1 MNVIN
6 FEKVRQERKLNK
18 RKVIWTSVIAFS
30 LITFAVFFALYVGN
44 ESVRLFFDKYIFRKE
59 INEDSKKVIDLAYED
74 SKNIYAYNNNI
85 VVLIKNSL
93 YTYNQL
99 GKEESNLELNISN
112 PIFASNNRFLVVAE
126 NKGKKIYSVSGNN
139 ILWQKELSGSI
150 SKVHVN
156 KNGYVSVVVLDTTYK
171 NIIITFDEEG
181 KELFT
186 TFLPSTNVI
195 DVEISND
202 NKHLAFAEIATSGT
216 MIESKVR
223 LVNIEKAKTDSANS
237 FESVYEAEKGK
248 LITNIK
254 YQDRNSLICMY
265 DSNIE
270 LLQNNESTVITEFKE
285 TDTSFVTIDLYGHVA
300 KINEKSTGIFTADT
314 QINLIDVNSKKESIY
329 TANGACKEI
338 YTYDNIIAMNM
349 GSEVHFVNTN
359 GWLAKKYI
367 STQEIK
373 DVVIGSG
380 IAGIVYKDKI
390 EIINL

>member
-6 FEKVRQERKLNK
+6 FEKVKNQKKLNR
-18 RKVIWTSVIAFS
+18 RKVVWTAIITFA
-30 LITFAVFFALYVGN
+30 LITFAIFFALYVGN
-44 ESVRLFFDKYIFRKE
+44 ESIRLFFDKYIFRKE
-59 INEDSKKVIDLAYED
+59 INEENSNIIKLAYED
-74 SKNIYAYNNNI
+74 SENIYAYNNKI
-85 VVLIKNSL
+85 VLLVKNNL
-93 YTYNQL
+93 YTYNQS
-99 GKEESNLELNISN
+99 GKEESNIEINISN
-112 PIFASNNRFLVVAE
+112 PIFASSNRFLAIAE
-126 NKGKKIYSVSGNN
+126 NKGKKIYSVSGDN

-156 KNGYVSVVVLDTTYK
+156 KNGYISVVVLDTTYK
-171 NIIITFDEEG
+171 NIIITFDEKG

-202 NKHLAFAEIATSGT
+202 NKYLAFAEIDTSGT
-216 MIESKVR
+216 MIESKIR
-223 LVNIEKAKTDSANS
+223 TINIENAKTESTSS
-237 FESVYEAEKGK
+237 FDYIYEAEKGK

-254 YQDRNSLICMY
+254 YQDKNSLVCMY
-265 DSNIE
+265 DNSIE
-270 LLQNNESTVITEFKE
+270 LINNKEAENITTF
-285 TDTSFVTIDLYGHVA
+285 DAADISFTTIDLYGHVA

-314 QINLIDVNSKKESIY
+314 QINFIDVNSKKESIY
-329 TANGACKEI
+329 TATGACKEI
-338 YTYDNIIAMNM
+338 YANDNIIGMNM

-359 GWLAKKYI
+359 GWLTKKYI

>member
-1 MNVIN
+1 VNVVN
-6 FEKVRQERKLNK
+6 FEKVKNQKKLNK
-18 RKVIWTSVIAFS
+18 RKVIWTTIIAFM
-30 LITFAVFFALYVGN
+30 LITFAILFSLYVGN
-44 ESVRLFFDKYIFRKE
+44 ENVRVFFDRYIFRKE
-59 INEDSKKVIDLAYED
+59 INEENSNIINLAYED
-74 SKNIYAYNNNI
+74 SENIYAYNNKI
-85 VVLIKNSL
+85 VLLIKNNL
-93 YTYNQL
+93 HTYNPY
-99 GKEESNLELNISN
+99 GKEESNLEVNIST
-112 PIFASNNRFLVVAE
+112 PVFASNNRFLAIAE
-126 NKGKKIYSVSGNN
+126 KKGKKIYSISGNN
-139 ILWQKELSGSI
+139 IVWQKELNGSI

-156 KNGYVSVVVLDTTYK
+156 KNGYISVVVLDTTYK
-171 NIIITFDEEG
+171 NIIITFDETG

-186 TFLPSTNVI
+186 TYLPSTNVI

-202 NKHLAFAEIATSGT
+202 NKYLAFAEIDTSGT
-216 MIESKVR
+216 MIESKIR
-223 LVNIEKAKTDSANS
+223 IIKIENAKTDSTNS
-237 FESVYEAEKGK
+237 FDYIYEAEKGK

-254 YQDRNSLICMY
+254 YQDKNSLVCMY
-265 DSNIE
+265 DNSIDVINNQEGENIT
-270 LLQNNESTVITEFKE
+270 NFDSSDI
-285 TDTSFVTIDLYGHVA
+285 SFATIDLYGHIA
-300 KINEKSTGIFTADT
+300 KIHEKSTGIFTADT
-314 QINLIDVNSKKESIY
+314 QINFIDVNSKKESIY